1 MKLLIIQT
9 RPGIGDMCVFSPA
22 IHEIAKHN
30 KNYKVDIIT
39 KKRTCSREIFLEDNQ
54 INQIFFL
61 EDLNNSNKQL
71 MELIKKNQYSKVFI
85 FHYGARYPII
95 CKLAGVKKIFFY
107 GIVKKNENI
116 VEKYKQQTRL
126 WLQNQDLKFFYKI
139 KRNRKIKKNN
149 NIVLGIGGSG
159 PTKKWGL
166 DNYINLIKKIS
177 SKKKY
182 NYILAGGLFEKSF
195 AKKIIKQFPKIK
207 IKSLCDFNIKKSINI
222 VDGSKIYI
230 GNDTGF
236 MHICAGL
243 DIQSFGLFGDTPANY
258 ASYTKRIKP
267 ITPVGIKRV
276 GHGSLAINKITP
288 DQVFNTIKKFI

>member
-1 MKLLIIQT
+1 MKLLIIQA

-107 GIVKKNENI
+107 GIIKKNENI

-177 SKKKY
+177 SKKKIQLY
-182 NYILAGGLFEKSF
+182 FGW
-195 AKKIIKQFPKIK
+195 
-207 IKSLCDFNIKKSINI
+207 
-222 VDGSKIYI
+222 
-230 GNDTGF
+230 GF
-236 MHICAGL
+236 I
-243 DIQSFGLFGDTPANY
+243 
-258 ASYTKRIKP
+258 
-267 ITPVGIKRV
+267 
-276 GHGSLAINKITP
+276 
-288 DQVFNTIKKFI
+288 

>member
-1 MKLLIIQT
+1 M
-9 RPGIGDMCVFSPA
+9 
-22 IHEIAKHN
+22 
-30 KNYKVDIIT
+30 
-39 KKRTCSREIFLEDNQ
+39 
-54 INQIFFL
+54 
-61 EDLNNSNKQL
+61 
-71 MELIKKNQYSKVFI
+71 
-85 FHYGARYPII
+85 
-95 CKLAGVKKIFFY
+95 
-107 GIVKKNENI
+107 
-116 VEKYKQQTRL
+116 
-126 WLQNQDLKFFYKI
+126 
-139 KRNRKIKKNN
+139 
-149 NIVLGIGGSG
+149 
-159 PTKKWGL
+159 
-166 DNYINLIKKIS
+166 
-177 SKKKY
+177 
-182 NYILAGGLFEKSF
+182 AGGLFEKSF

-276 GHGSLAINKITP
+276 GHGSLAMNKITP